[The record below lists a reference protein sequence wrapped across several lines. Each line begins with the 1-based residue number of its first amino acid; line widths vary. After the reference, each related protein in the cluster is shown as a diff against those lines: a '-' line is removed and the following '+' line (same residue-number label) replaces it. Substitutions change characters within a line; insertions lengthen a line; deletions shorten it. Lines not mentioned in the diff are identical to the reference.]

1 MASPPGG
8 GWPTMPIK
16 LCPYWNRETDEH
28 SAYCEYMDERD
39 NTVLWDQVKIC
50 GVRDD
55 IDFEDLES

>member
-1 MASPPGG
+1 
-8 GWPTMPIK
+8 MPIK

-28 SAYCEYMDERD
+28 SAYCEYMDEHD